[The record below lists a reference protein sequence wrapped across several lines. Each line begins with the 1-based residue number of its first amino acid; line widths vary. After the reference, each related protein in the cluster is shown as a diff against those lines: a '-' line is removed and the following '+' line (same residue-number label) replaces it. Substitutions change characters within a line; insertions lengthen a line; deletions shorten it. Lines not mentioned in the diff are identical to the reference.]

1 MVCYNSRMKYSR
13 KEMRRIL
20 LALRAEMLAY
30 LQVRED
36 GISFCRR
43 CLLPLPEGEYESY
56 DFCPWCS
63 KSLGGIE
70 PRLDES
76 RKIIEREELER
87 RVEIQCG
94 ECGTEYEQPA
104 RYPFKF
110 CAACGAPFASE
121 DEFIIELP
129 WLV

>member
-1 MVCYNSRMKYSR
+1 MTYSR
-13 KEMRRIL
+13 KEARRIL

-30 LQVRED
+30 LQAREVD
-36 GISFCRR
+36 IRFCHR
-43 CLLPLPEGEYESY
+43 CLLPLPEGDYDSY

-76 RKIIEREELER
+76 RKIIEGEELAQ

-94 ECGTEYEQPA
+94 ECGSEYEQPA
-104 RYPFKF
+104 RYPYRF
-110 CAACGAPFASE
+110 CAVCGAPFAAE
-121 DEFIIELP
+121 DEFVIELP

>member
-1 MVCYNSRMKYSR
+1 
-13 KEMRRIL
+13 MRRIL
-20 LALRAEMLAY
+20 LALRAEILVY
-30 LQVRED
+30 LQAREEEMR
-36 GISFCRR
+36 FCQR

-70 PRLDES
+70 PRFDES
-76 RKIIEREELER
+76 RKIIEREALDR

-94 ECGTEYEQPA
+94 ECGAEYEQPA
-104 RYPFKF
+104 RYPYKF
-110 CAACGAPFASE
+110 CAACGAPFAAE

>member
-1 MVCYNSRMKYSR
+1 VKYSR
-13 KEMRRIL
+13 NEIRRIL
-20 LALRAEMLAY
+20 LALRAEMLVDLHA
-30 LQVRED
+30 REEEMR
-36 GISFCRR
+36 FCQR

-76 RKIIEREELER
+76 RKIIEREELDR

-104 RYPFKF
+104 RYPYKF
-110 CAACGAPFASE
+110 CVVFGAPFAAE